1 MHGSARSSVPD
12 YFKWL
17 SYLSWFK
24 YGDEALLINQ
34 WEGVE
39 EIACTRSNATCPR
52 TGHVVL
58 ETLSFR
64 EVSDANSGIDLIN
77 SPILWNFCLTIFFSG
92 LSTGKLLAG
101 HR

>member
-1 MHGSARSSVPD
+1 MPS

-34 WEGVE
+34 WQGVE

-58 ETLSFR
+58 ETLSFH
-64 EVSDANSGIDLIN
+64 EVGAVD
-77 SPILWNFCLTIFFSG
+77 
-92 LSTGKLLAG
+92 
-101 HR
+101 R